1 MRIKITGALV
11 QAQDS
16 LYGYFG
22 GQSGSG
28 MGLSL
33 SASVLL
39 TASLNE
45 TPTHTRS
52 YITADTSD
60 PIVLALDGG

>member
-1 MRIKITGALV
+1 MGALV
-11 QAQDS
+11 QPQDS
-16 LYGYFG
+16 LCGYSG

-33 SASVLL
+33 STSVLL

-45 TPTHTRS
+45 TPTNTILYYCR
-52 YITADTSD
+52 Y
-60 PIVLALDGG
+60 

>member
-11 QAQDS
+11 QAQDT
-16 LYGYFG
+16 LCVYFG

-33 SASVLL
+33 STSVLL

-45 TPTHTRS
+45 TPTHTILYYYR
-52 YITADTSD
+52 Y
-60 PIVLALDGG
+60 

>member
-1 MRIKITGALV
+1 MLHHYYFLCGMRIKITGALV
-11 QAQDS
+11 QVQDI
-16 LYGYFG
+16 LYVYFG

-33 SASVLL
+33 STSVLL

-45 TPTHTRS
+45 TPTHTILYYCR
-52 YITADTSD
+52 Y
-60 PIVLALDGG
+60 